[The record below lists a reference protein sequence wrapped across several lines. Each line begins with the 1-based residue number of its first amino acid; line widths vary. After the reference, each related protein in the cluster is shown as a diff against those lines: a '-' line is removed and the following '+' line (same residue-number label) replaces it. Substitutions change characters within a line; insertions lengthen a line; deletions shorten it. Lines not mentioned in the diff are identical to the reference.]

1 MDKRF
6 INPERVP
13 PPMERLCPV
22 QLIMTMSH
30 TATHIS
36 INITT
41 IKRIQHTS
49 TLTRANRKSSS

>member
-6 INPERVP
+6 INPERMP
-13 PPMERLCPV
+13 PPTVGLCPV
-22 QLIMTMSH
+22 QLIMTMSR

-49 TLTRANRKSSS
+49 TLTRANGKSSS